1 MNLVAGLKRRL
12 PWWSRIATKIVLSR
26 LPAGY
31 GLWQRIGLFRH
42 GEMDR
47 TGYAL
52 EVFDRH
58 VASAG
63 LQGSLKGRTILEL
76 GPGDSI
82 ATAIIAAASGAR
94 AILVDTGRFA
104 RESVDVDIE
113 LVRNL
118 RARGWNPPRLD
129 GCRTLEEVLAATGAQ
144 YFTDGLASLKTLPAH
159 SVDFIYSHAVLEHVR
174 KAEFLATQREC
185 ARILCS
191 GGICSHRV
199 DLRDHLGG
207 GLNNLRFTESVWESD
222 FFVRSGF
229 YTNRIRFGRMLE
241 LFGQAGFSAEVG
253 AVDRWNELPIARR
266 KLDGDFRDVPDH
278 DLRVWAFDVTL
289 RHAVEAG
296 K

>member
-1 MNLVAGLKRRL
+1 MSFVSGVKGRL
-12 PWWSRIATKIVLSR
+12 PWWSRIAAKIVLSR

-31 GLWQRIGLFRH
+31 GLWRRIGLFRH

-63 LQGSLKGRTILEL
+63 LQGNLEGKTILEL

-82 ATAIIAAASGAR
+82 ATAIIAAACGAR

-104 RESVDVDIE
+104 HNPIGADIE
-113 LVRNL
+113 LTRIL
-118 RARGWNPPRLD
+118 RARGWSPPDLD
-129 GCRTLEEVLAATGAQ
+129 GCRALEEVLAATGAL
-144 YFTDGLASLKTLPAH
+144 YFTDGLGSLRQLSAH
-159 SVDFIYSHAVLEHVR
+159 SIDLVYSHAVLEHIR

-185 ARILCS
+185 ARILCRD
-191 GGICSHRV
+191 GVCSHRV

-207 GLNNLRFTESVWESD
+207 GLNNLRFSESVWESD
-222 FFVRSGF
+222 FFFKSGF
-229 YTNRIRFGRMLE
+229 YTNRIRFGQMLE
-241 LFGQAGFSAEVG
+241 LFELAGFSVEVG
-253 AVDRWNELPIARR
+253 TVDRWDKLPIERR
-266 KLDGDFRDVPDH
+266 KLEGDFRDVPDD
-278 DLRVWAFDVTL
+278 DLGVWAFDVTL
-289 RHAVEAG
+289 RHGVGVG